1 LKYYIQLDT
10 MRKVLVTGGNKGI
23 GYAICLT
30 LLRDHPD
37 VSVILGSRDAAR
49 GQEAV
54 ARLRNEVP
62 SAQDRVELVMLDTTS
77 DESVEKAA
85 STVKGPLYGIVNN
98 AAVGHGRKLDETL
111 ATNYFGVRRVTD
123 AFLPLL
129 QSPGGRVVNVASAA
143 GPFFV
148 SALPDDDPIKTPLS
162 TPWSIRRE
170 GIEGLDRIASSYKVK
185 NEGPN
190 AWDSYGLSKA
200 LVICYSWML
209 SRECPDLLVNS
220 ATPGLVKTD
229 LTSHMP
235 NVSKTPEEG
244 AVPIIHCLLDEKFV
258 PRAPQGRYYGS
269 DCLRSPF
276 HEYRDPGSPEY
287 EGPED

>member
-1 LKYYIQLDT
+1 M

-23 GYAICLT
+23 GYAICLS

-54 ARLRNEVP
+54 ERLRSQVP
-62 SAQDRVELVMLDTTS
+62 SAQGRVECVMLDATS

-85 STVKGPLYGIVNN
+85 SSVRGPLYGIVNN
-98 AAVGHGRKLDETL
+98 AAVGHGRRQDETL
-111 ATNYFGVRRVTD
+111 ATNYFGVRRVTE

-129 QSPGGRVVNVASAA
+129 QSPGGRIVNVASAA

-148 SALPDDDPIKTPLS
+148 SGLPDDDPIKAKLS
-162 TPWSIRRE
+162 EPWSMRSE
-170 GIEGLDRIASSYKVK
+170 GIEGLDRMASSYKVK
-185 NEGPN
+185 DEGPSS
-190 AWDSYGLSKA
+190 WSSYGLSKA
-200 LVICYSWML
+200 LVICYTWML
-209 SRECPDLLVNS
+209 ARDRPDLVVNS
-220 ATPGLVKTD
+220 VTPGLIKTD

-244 AVPIIHCLLDEKFV
+244 AVPILHCLLDDKVV
-258 PRAPQGRYYGS
+258 PHSPQGRYYGS